1 MWGAVITCN
10 NNQQQTFQLIN
21 SNQTTLQWPDMIRS
35 SKFDKYL
42 RKENLMAIFR
52 DLNAKHCHFHSRI
65 LYFKL
70 SMSEG
75 DFTQKNKMFNSF
87 LSSSCMMNLVC
98 MTQSRFSTVKIGSED
113 CESPGCKL
121 FSISTPE
128 NLAHMQNKLCLIWNY
143 QVIFL
148 IQPQLNMRNISA
160 ESCKNI
166 SASAGVCGILF

>member
-1 MWGAVITCN
+1 
-10 NNQQQTFQLIN
+10 
-21 SNQTTLQWPDMIRS
+21 
-35 SKFDKYL
+35 
-42 RKENLMAIFR
+42 
-52 DLNAKHCHFHSRI
+52 
-65 LYFKL
+65 
-70 SMSEG
+70 
-75 DFTQKNKMFNSF
+75 
-87 LSSSCMMNLVC
+87 MNLVC
-98 MTQSRFSTVKIGSED
+98 MTSRFSTVKIGSED

-166 SASAGVCGILF
+166 SAVVWGLRNSILINTSHTSLRITLILHLPVNSLLMPENRYKFHSEALPLE